1 MNLTDIRI
9 KANLLKKQT
18 IIVYYVSRD
27 PRLPVHIKILAIL
40 IAAYALS
47 PIDLI
52 PDFIPIIG
60 LLDDIIIIPLGLAL
74 IIKLTP
80 SHIIDNAKRQA
91 EYAEKR
97 PISYT
102 AAVVFIIIW
111 LTILYIFGRWF
122 YHLISNN

>member
-1 MNLTDIRI
+1 MNLADIKL
-9 KANLLKKQT
+9 KANQLKRQT
-18 IIVYYVSRD
+18 LTVYYASRD
-27 PRLPVHIKILAIL
+27 PRLPIYIRILAIL

-80 SHIIDNAKRQA
+80 ADIMESAKLKSEQEDN
-91 EYAEKR
+91 R
-97 PISYT
+97 PVSYS
-102 AAVVFIIIW
+102 AAVIIFLIW
-111 LTILYIFGRWF
+111 IVAIGIFGGWI
-122 YHLISNN
+122 YQLISS